1 MTSATWRRLG
11 LWPPRQLSVVLT
23 ASSGAMS
30 SPEEW
35 YRSLPKVTR
44 GWLTASFATTVLF
57 QLEFISPNLIHLD
70 FAALTQKLE
79 VWRLLTNFCFF
90 GKFGFPFVFS
100 LFFMI
105 RYGQELEKKRFEGRS
120 GDFLWA
126 LMLMGLLQV
135 AIAYVLGSLWFLA
148 QAMLSSIVYLWS
160 REYAE
165 QVLSIFGLFNVQ
177 AFYFP
182 WVRPPPPTRVPGR
195 PGRSARAAPIRRPP
209 AVAGAHRDPR
219 ADGRLARRRPRRNLR
234 RPRLLLHRGRPERAA
249 ARARLLRRPRRRA
262 ERART
267 RAAQPQHV
275 RGASVG
281 RRRPEARRVS
291 GSERAR
297 AGAAAGRRRRP
308 LEFCMTA
315 R

>member
-1 MTSATWRRLG
+1 
-11 LWPPRQLSVVLT
+11 
-23 ASSGAMS
+23 MS

-70 FAALTQKLE
+70 FTALTQKLE

-182 WVRPPPPTRVPGR
+182 WVLCAIRVLMGGSPVPDLMGIFAGHVYYFVEDVQGVR
-195 PGRSARAAPIRRPP
+195 LVAPQFLSLMLDTPDPAAQR
-209 AVAGAHRDPR
+209 
-219 ADGRLARRRPRRNLR
+219 
-234 RPRLLLHRGRPERAA
+234 
-249 ARARLLRRPRRRA
+249 ARARQGVMGGHNWGGGGQRLG
-262 ERART
+262 
-267 RAAQPQHV
+267 Q
-275 RGASVG
+275 
-281 RRRPEARRVS
+281 
-291 GSERAR
+291 
-297 AGAAAGRRRRP
+297 
-308 LEFCMTA
+308 
-315 R
+315 